1 MSYVRLFICVNT
13 DSLTEGFL
21 DTVGSITRISACQG
35 NNEMCKNPTM
45 RLVSSCKKALFSPQ
59 ASINFWTKVCENRSV
74 VKNYAVYIFKVV
86 IVLRHQSLKRYLH
99 WYNNHEG
106 GRKCNKFYVFTKT
119 VVLFFCYH

>member
-13 DSLTEGFL
+13 DSLTEDFL
-21 DTVGSITRISACQG
+21 DTVGSITRVSACQG

-59 ASINFWTKVCENRSV
+59 ASINFWTKVCENSSV

-86 IVLRHQSLKRYLH
+86 IVLRHSESKEVSAFVQQR
-99 WYNNHEG
+99 G

>member
-21 DTVGSITRISACQG
+21 DTVGSITRVSACQG

-59 ASINFWTKVCENRSV
+59 ASINFWTKVCENSSV

-86 IVLRHQSLKRYLH
+86 IVLRHSESKEVSAFVQQR
-99 WYNNHEG
+99 G

>member
-59 ASINFWTKVCENRSV
+59 ASINFWTKVCENSSV

-99 WYNNHEG
+99 LYNREG
-106 GRKCNKFYVFTKT
+106 EGNAINSMYSQKP
-119 VVLFFCYH
+119 

>member
-13 DSLTEGFL
+13 DSLTEDFL

-59 ASINFWTKVCENRSV
+59 ASINFWTKVCENSSV

-86 IVLRHQSLKRYLH
+86 IVLRHSESKEVSAFLQQR
-99 WYNNHEG
+99 G

>member
-59 ASINFWTKVCENRSV
+59 ASINFWTKVCENSSV

-86 IVLRHQSLKRYLH
+86 IVLRHSESKEVSAFVQQR
-99 WYNNHEG
+99 G

>member
-59 ASINFWTKVCENRSV
+59 ASINFWTKVCENSSV

-86 IVLRHQSLKRYLH
+86 IVLRHSESKEVSAFVQQQ
-99 WYNNHEG
+99 
-106 GRKCNKFYVFTKT
+106 
-119 VVLFFCYH
+119 

>member
-13 DSLTEGFL
+13 DSLTEDFL

-59 ASINFWTKVCENRSV
+59 ASINFWTKVCENSSV
-74 VKNYAVYIFKVV
+74 VKNYAVYIFEVV
-86 IVLRHQSLKRYLH
+86 IVLRHSESKEVSAFVQQQ
-99 WYNNHEG
+99 
-106 GRKCNKFYVFTKT
+106 
-119 VVLFFCYH
+119 

>member
-59 ASINFWTKVCENRSV
+59 ASINFWTKVCENSSV

-86 IVLRHQSLKRYLH
+86 IVLRHSESKEVSAFLQQR
-99 WYNNHEG
+99 G

>member
-13 DSLTEGFL
+13 DSLTEDFL
-21 DTVGSITRISACQG
+21 DTVGSITRVSACQG

-59 ASINFWTKVCENRSV
+59 ASINFWTKVCENSSV

-86 IVLRHQSLKRYLH
+86 IVLRHSESKEVSAFLQQR
-99 WYNNHEG
+99 G